1 MKLRFIPL
9 FTLFLYN
16 CAPCVTRCQLT
27 EALVSQ
33 VVRIVSLDAEG
44 VLAQWKGWTERTPTP
59 AKASFC
65 CGAEMDA
72 RRPPNRKMWAQIM

>member
-1 MKLRFIPL
+1 M
-9 FTLFLYN
+9 
-16 CAPCVTRCQLT
+16 
-27 EALVSQ
+27 SQ